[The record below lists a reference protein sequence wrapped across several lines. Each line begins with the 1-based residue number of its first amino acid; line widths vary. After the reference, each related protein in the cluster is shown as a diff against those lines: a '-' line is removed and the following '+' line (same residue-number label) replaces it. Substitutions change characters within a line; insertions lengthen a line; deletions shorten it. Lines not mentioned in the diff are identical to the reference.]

1 MWKKRY
7 LPLNK
12 VQRICELEGLFYV
25 LFSIFFPNCIPGFYG
40 PKCEY
45 HCNKFCKWDY
55 CNKAT
60 GTCLYGCDIGY
71 LGSHCN
77 FSKKHNYSLYLNS
90 FSREIKLN
98 VFFKSFCSLPERY
111 FWTKLS

>member
-25 LFSIFFPNCIPGFYG
+25 LFSIFFPDCIPGFYG

-90 FSREIKLN
+90 FSRQIKLN
-98 VFFKSFCSLPERY
+98 VF
-111 FWTKLS
+111 